1 MIPGIEE
8 KRLVNGV
15 IQNGWPSYATLHQ
28 ASVSLQ
34 DMGDRVI
41 TTQVRIDGDVVPDFS
56 GWELYFKGER
66 FVLPSDNPQASKDNS
81 TRNSIV
87 DLQFQS
93 WVIQE
98 LKRYYFFEAASVS
111 AGVAIADKYVTP
123 VRLDVEDFVAMLN
136 QVLKYYFGD
145 KVVADLYMSG
155 QGQYS
160 QEPKVIDINY
170 SYLWDVVG
178 QVYEIYGVRNRI
190 VYNSTTGVYTIKF
203 GWPTTDIDITDHDF
217 EYGYQGGLLK
227 FERQVQDE
235 TITNILLGRGGE
247 KNLPYRYFKKV
258 DPENPNWSADP
269 DAIPEL
275 ASIYFDRLRDIN
287 FRWYVR
293 GWMHN
298 PNRDTSGDEAW
309 DPGHVFP
316 TYEISS
322 DSPYY
327 WAYQKGLTDTQFN
340 PVEFVK
346 DDASIEAYGERWG
359 AADDNDEIY
368 PTIQGRS
375 RSPIGRIDEV
385 VAVSEI
391 VTDDINATAAESA
404 LEKSINP
411 LLVNYPRS
419 NDTLPIDSAT
429 FEVPTGQT
437 GNISYAWVGPTDG
450 TGVHI
455 NTAQSTLVAVDTL
468 GTEHSISGLSAGAYF
483 LRLRLTLY
491 VPSGQQA
498 YGTFGME
505 NIKLTTSAQDANAW
519 KPTFDIWVK
528 NIWGTTKGSSESA
541 DQYATRVWQDIL
553 GDRAGNEAKVVFSTG
568 FMSVSEDYEFVI
580 ASYPVYDTSKTIN
593 GVPSEWRITLRKSD
607 AEYDATGL
615 FIPNASTGGKPIA
628 GDKFFFT
635 GIDMPFLYV
644 TLGEEDLNTNKSSQL
659 EGLSVVNPTW
669 VISLDK
675 VRVHTLEDG
684 EYGRTLADRLA
695 AGAKLRITDP
705 RFSGGDI
712 LTLYAQS
719 ITYTWNEPSENSP
732 YIVPDIEVVLSDKVV
747 SRQSRADKME
757 SSIQE
762 IRSNYAR
769 LDDVERVVR
778 SVAEPMF
785 LKKTGEADSSD
796 SPTQFAS
803 KVSSKGFRQGGV
815 GGNGWGFYRD
825 NTKEVAEGEEGDG
838 DSVLEVDRV
847 VVRKELQVNSLVVN
861 QTEYRGGREIQS
873 AAKIEC
879 TKVVVDDS
887 GKYVCYFDQKQGSV
901 KNLFVVGDF
910 AYSTEFA
917 PDNTVVKYYRRRVDA
932 VDVDRIVLSDT
943 VKDGAGVPA
952 AGDVI
957 IQYGHEQNTARQ
969 YVIVRDV
976 IGGGYERM
984 ISGLSTVSSNGS
996 EYYFAGRQSG
1006 QYSNL
1011 PRWFVGAAAGEYAEY
1026 LNGQLNIKGRLQVL
1040 GESGN
1045 YSDLGYLADALP
1057 KKGATLIQ
1065 GGLVLTSMIQL
1076 GQVES
1081 SAFKV
1086 YSGINGKVD
1095 ETLADPTKT
1104 IAAWY
1109 GGEMLEKTA
1118 WDAMSAEDKLAHQY
1132 AKTIYRF
1139 DGSGYL
1145 AGGNIHWDENGYGG
1159 IPGIT
1164 WSRPAGSQNDVITI
1178 GSNVILEAGQGA
1190 DQSVAALVSSVNSLQ
1205 QILDWFEEVNLGDAQ
1220 NPAWAVRL
1228 KKKTVGS
1235 SQLNRAFV
1243 TYGDQIVGSGTPG
1256 GGGSAGKSY
1265 LHELL
1270 DVYGNPGD
1278 VQRADGTARQS
1289 GDLLGYNSTLDK
1301 WVAIAQSAIT
1311 PDLSDY
1317 YTKSQTDSAIA
1328 TAITALGLGAA
1339 ATYDVASSVTQND
1352 STHLVTGAAVYS
1364 AINTAISSAI
1374 KFQGIT
1380 TTALT
1385 DGSTTNPITIDGQ
1398 SFTAQRGD
1406 EVIYGGK
1413 EFLWTGSK
1421 WQQLGDEE
1429 SWANK
1434 TITISAGTGLTG
1446 GGNLESNRTISL
1458 SQDSID
1464 KLGLAAS
1471 ALQSSNIKT
1480 LTIQLDGTTVGSAY
1494 NPIGSANH
1502 TVNIAKSSLSSLL
1515 SDTFHP
1521 YGGSTTL
1528 ATFKIGGATIT
1539 WHAASGNTPGYLEID
1554 SALTTQGDQIVVSG
1568 TPGGGGGGAGWLYE
1582 LGDVY
1587 GTTAVLRADG
1597 TEKQVGDVLQY
1608 YDSTKG
1614 WVAVPSTSIGITTD
1628 ATQSVH
1634 GLMSAA
1640 DKTKLDG
1647 INLANYV
1654 AKAGDTMTGT
1664 LEFGGGIE
1672 HPIKYYTANCSG
1684 SWAREALGIFNYA
1697 GTQNI
1702 GFGGYGESGSSIS
1715 YAYIGTDYASSYAI
1729 RVYPSQNPTV
1739 GTNTIYHAGNANNT
1753 SSSWTCDYLY
1763 CGGYN
1768 VVSAI
1773 YIGRAYDGERY
1784 YFIGSKGTSGQD
1796 SYTFEIK
1803 NVSAGV
1809 ESSIALVSGFV
1820 GITGNVG
1827 VGLSSASYAVDV
1839 NGSVRASS
1847 QFISSVSTGTAPLS
1861 VASSTLVS
1869 NLNADLLDG
1878 YNASCG
1884 SNTPYGTIP
1893 VIHPNGRMDVGK
1905 HFEFHYDNTTG
1916 SDYSTALGC
1925 TGNYGN
1931 YVNLP
1936 SASGTLALTTDNVAS
1951 ATQLQTSRSLW
1962 GNSFN
1967 GTADIND
1974 TITLADYRGIQA
1986 RDGFINVRYIPTQS
2000 SFYAGMKYDA
2010 GGTEGLIFS
2019 TGYSNAS
2026 IVFCPGVNLT
2036 TATKDSTYVFKLFT
2050 NEIIENA
2057 PVTQYREINAYA
2069 DGGSAYGLRY
2079 IPSSTWGSWVRSALQ
2094 VYTTNDTVNVGAYG
2108 DVGTQIK
2115 YGFFGWGYD
2124 NSYAIRVYGAQNPT
2138 VGQNTIYHAGN
2149 ANNSSASW
2157 TCDTLYCGG
2166 YNVTRAIY
2174 IARAYSGE
2182 YYFWIGSNPNRTY
2195 EMRISSGGS
2204 GGTDT
2209 TIDLLN
2215 GTVTIGDNIVANG
2228 SLTTGGDQVIS
2239 SDLTKKTNFQ
2249 NINLSVE
2256 QIAKAPAVTF
2266 DWKAGG
2272 HSFGSIAQ
2280 YWKPLLGEMVLGEE
2294 GNYTLAY
2301 AQGAFVNAI
2310 INARAIVA
2318 LQGHET
2324 EQDKEIRELREALG
2338 RANEKIE
2345 GLEKEVKQ
2353 LRMN

>member
-41 TTQVRIDGDVVPDFS
+41 TTQVRIDGDVVPSFD

-93 WVIQE
+93 WAIQE
-98 LKRYYFFEAASVS
+98 LKRYYFFSVVSTAAGTIMPDQYRV
-111 AGVAIADKYVTP
+111 P
-123 VRLDVEDFVAMLN
+123 VRLTLPEFVALCN
-136 QVLKYYFGD
+136 NVLEYYFGN
-145 KVVADLYMSG
+145 KIVMSLYPGTTYATEPSVV
-155 QGQYS
+155 
-160 QEPKVIDINY
+160 EIDYTHI
-170 SYLWDVVG
+170 WDVVG
-178 QVYEIYGVRNRI
+178 KIFEIYGVRWI
-190 VYNSTTGVYTIKF
+190 VKHDT
-203 GWPTTDIDITDHDF
+203 TTDIYTISIGESPAPIADHDF
-217 EYGYQGGLLK
+217 EYGYKGGLLK

-258 DPENPNWSADP
+258 DPQNPTWAADP

-298 PNRDTSGDEAW
+298 PSRDTSGDEAW

-375 RSPIGRIDEV
+375 RNPIGRIDEV
-385 VAVSEI
+385 VAVSPI
-391 VTDDINATAAESA
+391 VTDDIDAMAAASA
-404 LEKSINP
+404 VEKSIDRMVVTSPSSNP
-411 LLVNYPRS
+411 Y
-419 NDTLPIDSAT
+419 TIDSDW
-429 FEVPTGQT
+429 FEIPTGQT
-437 GNISYAWVGPTDG
+437 GNIRYAWVGPTEG
-450 TGVHI
+450 SSVTHI
-455 NTAQSTLVAVDTL
+455 ATDQSSIVAIDAN
-468 GTEHSISGLSAGAYF
+468 GTEHPISGLSAGRYK
-483 LRLRLTLY
+483 LHLSLKLY
-491 VPSGQQA
+491 VPSGYTTAGQW
-498 YGTFGME
+498 GLE
-505 NIKLTTSAQDANAW
+505 NIVLTTSAQDANAW

-528 NIWGTTKGSSESA
+528 NIWGTTKGSGESPEE
-541 DQYATRVWQDIL
+541 YAARVWEDIL

-580 ASYPVYDTSKTIN
+580 ASYPVYDTSKNIN

-607 AEYDATGL
+607 AEYEATGL
-615 FIPNASTGGKPIA
+615 YIPNATTGGKPVA

-684 EYGRTLADRLA
+684 EYGQTLADRLA

-796 SPTQFAS
+796 SPTQFSS

-825 NTKEVAEGEEGDG
+825 NTKEVAEGEEGEG
-838 DSVLEVDRV
+838 DSVLEIDRI
-847 VVRKELQVNSLVVN
+847 VVRKELEVNSLVVN
-861 QTEYRGGREIQS
+861 QAEYRGGREIQS
-873 AAKIEC
+873 AAQIEC

-957 IQYGHEQNTARQ
+957 IQYGHESNAARQ

-984 ISGLSTVSSNGS
+984 ISGLSTVSSNGD

-1076 GQVES
+1076 GQVEN

-1164 WSRPAGSQNDVITI
+1164 WSRPSGSQNDVITI
-1178 GSNVILEAGQGA
+1178 GSNVILEASQGA

-1205 QILDWFEEVNLGDAQ
+1205 QILDWFEEVNLGTEQ

-1235 SQLNRAFV
+1235 SQLNRAFM
-1243 TYGDQIVGSGTPG
+1243 TYGDQIVGT
-1256 GGGSAGKSY
+1256 
-1265 LHELL
+1265 
-1270 DVYGNPGD
+1270 
-1278 VQRADGTARQS
+1278 
-1289 GDLLGYNSTLDK
+1289 
-1301 WVAIAQSAIT
+1301 
-1311 PDLSDY
+1311 
-1317 YTKSQTDSAIA
+1317 
-1328 TAITALGLGAA
+1328 
-1339 ATYDVASSVTQND
+1339 
-1352 STHLVTGAAVYS
+1352 
-1364 AINTAISSAI
+1364 
-1374 KFQGIT
+1374 
-1380 TTALT
+1380 
-1385 DGSTTNPITIDGQ
+1385 
-1398 SFTAQRGD
+1398 
-1406 EVIYGGK
+1406 
-1413 EFLWTGSK
+1413 
-1421 WQQLGDEE
+1421 
-1429 SWANK
+1429 
-1434 TITISAGTGLTG
+1434 
-1446 GGNLESNRTISL
+1446 
-1458 SQDSID
+1458 
-1464 KLGLAAS
+1464 
-1471 ALQSSNIKT
+1471 
-1480 LTIQLDGTTVGSAY
+1480 GTT
-1494 NPIGSANH
+1494 
-1502 TVNIAKSSLSSLL
+1502 
-1515 SDTFHP
+1515 
-1521 YGGSTTL
+1521 
-1528 ATFKIGGATIT
+1528 
-1539 WHAASGNTPGYLEID
+1539 
-1554 SALTTQGDQIVVSG
+1554 
-1568 TPGGGGGGAGWLYE
+1568 GGGGGGATYLYE
-1582 LGDVY
+1582 LLDTLSSWSSKPSVDSMLVFDPNASSKSDSGAPTGAWKAVANTLSNIGDVTLTDVSNGQMLAWNGSAWVNVAAPTGTITSVALESGTNNGTLKLTVNGTPTDNIAVTGWSSKADASALNGYLPLTGGTMSGVITMPAYYQVQWASGATMIY
-1587 GTTAVLRADG
+1587 GNATEVHVVGTLLVNGNTAYHSGNFTPSDYVKLTASSTQRISVNASGIYSVLSLRNMYYNQAWLDFVGANDTVLGSVGYNNGFKWHDGNAERLILLDNNIGSHAVTSVNGSGAGSITIDRVDYLNCPYDTTHSADNVSFQNLFDVTLFASVPG
-1597 TEKQVGDVLQY
+1597 SSGGDGYVMSF
-1608 YDSTKG
+1608 D
-1614 WVAVPSTSIGITTD
+1614 
-1628 ATQSVH
+1628 
-1634 GLMSAA
+1634 SAA
-1640 DKTKLDG
+1640 QLYIDVDPTDIFQIRSKGSNGWNDWKTIYHSGNSNNSGTPWTCSILTVG
-1647 INLANYV
+1647 TAAQTNYS
-1654 AKAGDTMTGT
+1654 AYIAGDT
-1664 LEFGGGIE
+1664 FV
-1672 HPIKYYTANCSG
+1672 
-1684 SWAREALGIFNYA
+1684 
-1697 GTQNI
+1697 
-1702 GFGGYGESGSSIS
+1702 YGQI
-1715 YAYIGTDYASSYAI
+1715 
-1729 RVYPSQNPTV
+1729 
-1739 GTNTIYHAGNANNT
+1739 
-1753 SSSWTCDYLY
+1753 
-1763 CGGYN
+1763 
-1768 VVSAI
+1768 
-1773 YIGRAYDGERY
+1773 
-1784 YFIGSKGTSGQD
+1784 
-1796 SYTFEIK
+1796 
-1803 NVSAGV
+1803 
-1809 ESSIALVSGFV
+1809 VSGK
-1820 GITGNVG
+1820 
-1827 VGLSSASYAVDV
+1827 
-1839 NGSVRASS
+1839 
-1847 QFISSVSTGTAPLS
+1847 STGAPLS
-1861 VASSTLVS
+1861 IASTTRVD

-1878 YNASCG
+1878 KHDGELTAKYLYCKYNG
-1884 SNTPYGTIP
+1884 S
-1893 VIHPNGRMDVGK
+1893 
-1905 HFEFHYDNTTG
+1905 
-1916 SDYSTALGC
+1916 
-1925 TGNYGN
+1925 
-1931 YVNLP
+1931 
-1936 SASGTLALTTDNVAS
+1936 SAAS
-1951 ATQLQTSRSLW
+1951 ATLSAKSVTYDIFNSTSDTELVKIDPYGQVLSLSQSW
-1962 GNSFN
+1962 ENANFGCRLLYGVNDYTNFGYQSMRNGTWGSVYKFWHTGNSN
-1967 GTADIND
+1967 KSDVDWTCNNLYVKGGTDSTYQSAKSS
-1974 TITLADYRGIQA
+1974 TITLQDYYL
-1986 RDGFINVRYIPTQS
+1986 NHT
-2000 SFYAGMKYDA
+2000 
-2010 GGTEGLIFS
+2010 
-2019 TGYSNAS
+2019 
-2026 IVFCPGVNLT
+2026 
-2036 TATKDSTYVFKLFT
+2036 
-2050 NEIIENA
+2050 
-2057 PVTQYREINAYA
+2057 
-2069 DGGSAYGLRY
+2069 
-2079 IPSSTWGSWVRSALQ
+2079 
-2094 VYTTNDTVNVGAYG
+2094 
-2108 DVGTQIK
+2108 
-2115 YGFFGWGYD
+2115 
-2124 NSYAIRVYGAQNPT
+2124 IRVSGGDMNIGNSGAQNAY
-2138 VGQNTIYHAGN
+2138 ISII
-2149 ANNSSASW
+2149 NNNGVHIG
-2157 TCDTLYCGG
+2157 LCG
-2166 YNVTRAIY
+2166 
-2174 IARAYSGE
+2174 AYSLS
-2182 YYFWIGSNPNRTY
+2182 YALY
-2195 EMRISSGGS
+2195 
-2204 GGTDT
+2204 
-2209 TIDLLN
+2209 
-2215 GTVTIGDNIVANG
+2215 VNG
-2228 SLTTGGDQVIS
+2228 STYTNGIFASAGDQVIS

-2249 NINLSVE
+2249 AIKLTVKE
-2256 QIAKAPAVTF
+2256 IANAPAVTF

-2318 LQGHET
+2318 LQDHET
-2324 EQDKEIRELREALG
+2324 EQDKEILELREALG

-2345 GLEKEVKQ
+2345 GLEKEVKR